1 MVAALAQSLPE
12 EEQEDALIRQALDC
26 PCVKHLRESK
36 CGQAFEAAFT
46 CFHKSKEVP
55 KGYSCFAAH
64 MAFAVGLNIECLRLH
79 PTVLPDSPGAI
90 VVPPGPPGGN
100 LQPL

>member
-64 MAFAVGLNIECLRLH
+64 MAFAECLRLH